1 MSRVKVCATQTSL
14 SRITQT
20 SWKTMEHHDR
30 PSTTSPLFR
39 IAMDSTGQWRPIIY
53 CARSRDIIH
62 PHEKEKRER
71 ERESQKVIERKGR
84 KGETAIGF
92 YDRTTRGLIARN
104 NGLLWPT
111 CRTQKIS
118 FSSPKRFPSPFQIP
132 HSFHSS
138 HIASHSRYT
147 ALQRVNGR
155 SWSNYPTTWLNRLN
169 KDRKFLKEHEILEIF
184 FYIEEV

>member
-1 MSRVKVCATQTSL
+1 MIK
-14 SRITQT
+14 
-20 SWKTMEHHDR
+20 
-30 PSTTSPLFR
+30 
-39 IAMDSTGQWRPIIY
+39 
-53 CARSRDIIH
+53 
-62 PHEKEKRER
+62 
-71 ERESQKVIERKGR
+71 RKGR

-155 SWSNYPTTWLNRLN
+155 SWSNYPTTWLNRIKTESFWKSTRSSRYSFISKRYNHIVNITGNSWIRRVPSSYDN
-169 KDRKFLKEHEILEIF
+169 KIEKIDVSDNACDVFSLRLHDGIFL
-184 FYIEEV
+184 